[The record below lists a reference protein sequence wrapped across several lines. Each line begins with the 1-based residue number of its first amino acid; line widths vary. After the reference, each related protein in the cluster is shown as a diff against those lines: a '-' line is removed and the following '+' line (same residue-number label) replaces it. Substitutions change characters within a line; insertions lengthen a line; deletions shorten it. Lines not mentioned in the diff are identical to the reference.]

1 MVDSF
6 REPFRGNPSG
16 KGTKY
21 FGLVGRVGCRVEYEF
36 EHTPLLNPER
46 SSTEKRPVVLKIR
59 TFFNQEFRSAVDEER
74 TNEKRKK
81 VEAKMINNKIVRMF
95 ADYEEG
101 GGNAEDGAGN
111 SEDGAVGY

>member
-1 MVDSF
+1 M
-6 REPFRGNPSG
+6 
-16 KGTKY
+16 
-21 FGLVGRVGCRVEYEF
+21 GLKDV
-36 EHTPLLNPER
+36 N
-46 SSTEKRPVVLKIR
+46 
-59 TFFNQEFRSAVDEER
+59 FFHGPQKFRSAVDEER

>member
-1 MVDSF
+1 MAHLLRLFSKKTFSVSF
-6 REPFRGNPSG
+6 R
-16 KGTKY
+16 
-21 FGLVGRVGCRVEYEF
+21 
-36 EHTPLLNPER
+36 
-46 SSTEKRPVVLKIR
+46 I
-59 TFFNQEFRSAVDEER
+59 FFNQEFRSAVDEER

>member
-1 MVDSF
+1 M
-6 REPFRGNPSG
+6 
-16 KGTKY
+16 
-21 FGLVGRVGCRVEYEF
+21 
-36 EHTPLLNPER
+36 
-46 SSTEKRPVVLKIR
+46 VLKIR